1 MADSKKT
8 SRGPSRQFLASRR
21 QVIPAA
27 STEMIAD
34 AGAAPVTRANPRR
47 KPPACSPE
55 RNLDSRREL
64 AAHGSEELLMP
75 RCERREGINRAV
87 PKEQAGDRKPKRRIR
102 DMPTD
107 FILRTPRLR
116 RWYGRRLLK
125 MMRKSREKGR
135 RLAGNLA
142 IIERQLRPLPP
153 ARQEQMLQ
161 QILEGEAASKKL
173 PPSREMRRA
182 SGRAERKGTRG
193 KGVRPGLAPGQR
205 RRA

>member
-1 MADSKKT
+1 
-8 SRGPSRQFLASRR
+8 
-21 QVIPAA
+21 
-27 STEMIAD
+27 
-34 AGAAPVTRANPRR
+34 
-47 KPPACSPE
+47 
-55 RNLDSRREL
+55 
-64 AAHGSEELLMP
+64 MP
-75 RCERREGINRAV
+75 RAGRREGINRAV

-161 QILEGEAASKKL
+161 QILEGEAASKKV

-193 KGVRPGLAPGQR
+193 KGIRPGLAPGQR